1 VVLTVY
7 PSYNSLA
14 AMSGLEPCMSL
25 LKTTVLCAGLI
36 TSLAVSAH
44 PKLLSSTP
52 SDGAKGAPP
61 AVIEL
66 RFSENLLTQFSGA
79 KLTMTDM
86 PGMSHSPMPLKASV
100 AASTDPKVM
109 LIKPASALTAGTY
122 RVDWRAVSSD
132 THPILGNVMFSVQ
145 P

>member
-1 VVLTVY
+1 MSMLKTALAGAVLWAGLIA
-7 PSYNSLA
+7 SLA
-14 AMSGLEPCMSL
+14 A
-25 LKTTVLCAGLI
+25 
-36 TSLAVSAH
+36 SAH

-52 SDGAKGAPP
+52 AEGAKGAPP

-86 PGMSHSPMPLKASV
+86 TDMPGMPNSPMPVKASV
-100 AASTDPKVM
+100 AASADPKVM
-109 LIKPASALTAGTY
+109 LIKPASTLVTGTY

-132 THPILGNVMFSVQ
+132 THPILGNVVFSVQ

>member
-1 VVLTVY
+1 
-7 PSYNSLA
+7 
-14 AMSGLEPCMSL
+14 MSV
-25 LKTTVLCAGLI
+25 LKTAWVGAVLWAGLI
-36 TSLAVSAH
+36 TSLSASAH
-44 PKLLSSTP
+44 PKLLSSAPTA
-52 SDGAKGAPP
+52 GAQGAAP

-86 PGMSHSPMPLKASV
+86 PGMPNSPMPVKASV

-109 LIKPASALTAGTY
+109 LIKPASALTVGSY

-132 THPILGNVMFSVQ
+132 THPITGNVTFSVQ